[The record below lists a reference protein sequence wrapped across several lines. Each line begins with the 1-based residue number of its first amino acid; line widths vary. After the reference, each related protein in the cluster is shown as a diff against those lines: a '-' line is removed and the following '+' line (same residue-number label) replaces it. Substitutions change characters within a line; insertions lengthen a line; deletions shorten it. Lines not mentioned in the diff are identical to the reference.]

1 MELTKA
7 EQREINSCFTKY
19 IFYEPIRNGRI
30 CTCTHCGQQYVI
42 KKEKVK
48 TTDEKKLLA
57 EPHNGG
63 ARCIKCGAL
72 CEVKSLG
79 KSKSRQNL
87 YEEQKIVIIRR
98 YNHNY
103 LRAWG
108 ILAVKSYNTTTVNPE
123 IKYEFVSE
131 YEFRPGK
138 VKQYKFYRS
147 YYRGTT
153 SKELCEVAKEPFNRL
168 AAFWYSIP
176 DNSYTIIGLEKFKT
190 SFLKYH
196 MLDEFSKWYAQA
208 HYRRMSIEV
217 KIMSY
222 LCRFCEYPQMEML
235 QKLGYYDVVENLVEI
250 NNKSFPYVNWKAKDI
265 ASFFRLSKQEF
276 KIFRKEKLNLDFL
289 RCKKL
294 IEKYFGK
301 YTITK
306 MIEMYKKI
314 ESKKLYDTL
323 SDGIIMLKD
332 AGIPINEGV
341 KYIVKQYG
349 LLKEKSLRGLFLE
362 MRDYYRMGREIGY
375 DFTNHNVAY
384 PKNLIAAH
392 DTAAELQRAILKE
405 KRQKELEEK
414 ERAAAKTLKNYDKL
428 YEFKD
433 DNFLIIVPHTI
444 EEIIEE
450 GKRQSHCVGG
460 YAARHMEGVLTICFL
475 RAVDEP
481 NKSLYTIEMHGKTLT
496 QVQGYKNRTPLTPEA
511 KEFFDIWLEWV
522 KAGSRRD
529 KQGKP
534 IIKKSV
540 MKTA

>member
-1 MELTKA
+1 MHTGWSLLKIIIHLST
-7 EQREINSCFTKY
+7 N
-19 IFYEPIRNGRI
+19 
-30 CTCTHCGQQYVI
+30 
-42 KKEKVK
+42 
-48 TTDEKKLLA
+48 KLL
-57 EPHNGG
+57 NIFFF
-63 ARCIKCGAL
+63 RFRI
-72 CEVKSLG
+72 
-79 KSKSRQNL
+79 
-87 YEEQKIVIIRR
+87 QKQ
-98 YNHNY
+98 
-103 LRAWG
+103 
-108 ILAVKSYNTTTVNPE
+108 NPE
-123 IKYEFVSE
+123 IRYEHISE
-131 YEFRPGK
+131 YEFRPGA
-138 VKQYKFYRS
+138 VKQYKFYYS
-147 YYRGTT
+147 YYLGTT
-153 SKELCEVAKEPFNRL
+153 SKNLCEQAKEPFNRKCDW
-168 AAFWYSIP
+168 WYYSTPP
-176 DNSYTIIGLEKFKT
+176 DNNYTIIGLEKFRD

-196 MLDEFSKWYAQA
+196 MLEEFSEWYTKQ
-208 HYRRMSIEV
+208 HFRRIHIDIKV
-217 KIMSY
+217 MSY

-276 KIFRKEKLNLDFL
+276 KIFHKEKLNLDFL

-314 ESKKLYDTL
+314 ESKKIYDTL

-349 LLKEKSLRGLFLE
+349 LLKEKSLRGLFVE

-392 DTAAELQRAILKE
+392 DTAAELHRAILRE

-414 ERAAAKTLKNYDKL
+414 ERAAAKTLKKYDKL

-475 RAVDEP
+475 RAADEP
-481 NKSLYTIEMHGKTLT
+481 DKSLYTIEMHGKNLT
-496 QVQGYKNRTPLTPEA
+496 QVQGYRNSTPLTPEA
-511 KEFFDIWLEWV
+511 KIFFDKWLKWV
-522 KAGSRRD
+522 KAGSHRN
-529 KQGKP
+529 KQGEP